1 MADSDHRWHRDLAS
15 GQDTKS
21 LRGGQADDPLAELA
35 RLIGQTVPMSREAS
49 AAPASNTVSREP
61 DEPAPSGYAA
71 PDDEVEK
78 LAADRY
84 SSRARSGHD
93 QDFTSQYDRRD
104 AYEPS
109 LQAASD
115 QYESEH
121 HSQGAE
127 LPARSSHPDHY
138 DYDQYG
144 EEPYDQA
151 DDQTYSEDGEDPSTR
166 RRGGFNFVAAVFAL
180 AVLGTAGAF
189 AYRAMFGGTVLP
201 SLPPIIKA
209 EGGPTKIIPSAGNS
223 QGGTSRDATAD
234 GTAAGERLVS
244 REEQPV
250 NVPPPASAAPRSVAT
265 VPVFPDPSAPGI
277 PRSAPAVFPPPN
289 LVPLVQA
296 GPAAPP
302 SPGGRFEGFN
312 VAPGTVPPG
321 TNPGTGG
328 DQTAAAPTTP
338 APAGSASPQP
348 GSAAPAPKKVRTVS
362 IRANQS
368 TASENAAPPAGQ
380 QQAAKPPN
388 DANGPL
394 SIVPASSDTVSVT
407 TAGRPRAAAPAP
419 RPAPPNKPAPSET
432 ASVAPGAAGGGYT
445 VQVSSQQSEEEAQAS
460 FRSLQAKYPNLL
472 GGRQPIVRRADL
484 GAKGIYYRAMVGP
497 FASSDE
503 AGDLCTKLKAAGGSC
518 IVQKN

>member
-21 LRGGQADDPLAELA
+21 SRGGQADDPLAELA
-35 RLIGQTVPMSREAS
+35 RLIGQTVPMRHEATS
-49 AAPASNTVSREP
+49 NAPASNTVRRELG
-61 DEPAPSGYAA
+61 EPVPGGYAT

-78 LAADRY
+78 LADDRY
-84 SSRARSGHD
+84 SSRAHGGYD
-93 QDFTSQYDRRD
+93 QDFASQYDHRD
-104 AYEPS
+104 AYQPS

-121 HSQGAE
+121 HSQAAE

-151 DDQTYSEDGEDPSTR
+151 DDQAYSEDGEDPNTR
-166 RRGGFNFVAAVFAL
+166 RRGGFIFVAAVFAL

-223 QGGTSRDATAD
+223 QGGASRDATAG

-250 NVPPPASAAPRSVAT
+250 NVPPPASPAPRSVAT
-265 VPVFPDPSAPGI
+265 VPVFPDPPAPGI
-277 PRSAPAVFPPPN
+277 PRSAPAMFPPPN
-289 LVPLVQA
+289 PVPLVQA

-328 DQTAAAPTTP
+328 DQTAAPTMP
-338 APAGSASPQP
+338 ALAGSASPSP

-362 IRANQS
+362 IRADQS
-368 TASENAAPPAGQ
+368 TASENAARPAGQ
-380 QQAAKPPN
+380 QQAVKPPT

-394 SIVPASSDTVSVT
+394 SIVPASSDTGSVT
-407 TAGRPRAAAPAP
+407 TAGRPRAAPAP

-432 ASVAPGAAGGGYT
+432 ASVAPVAAGGGYT

>member
-21 LRGGQADDPLAELA
+21 SRGGQADDPLAELA
-35 RLIGQTVPMSREAS
+35 RLIGQTVPMSREARS
-49 AAPASNTVSREP
+49 TAPASKAVSREL
-61 DEPAPSGYAA
+61 DEPAPGSYAA
-71 PDDEVEK
+71 PDEEVEE
-78 LAADRY
+78 LANDRY
-84 SSRARSGHD
+84 SSRAQAQGGYDR
-93 QDFTSQYDRRD
+93 DFASQYD
-104 AYEPS
+104 
-109 LQAASD
+109 AAGD

-121 HSQGAE
+121 HSQGAEHAE

-144 EEPYDQA
+144 EEPYDEA
-151 DDQTYSEDGEDPSTR
+151 DDQGYSEDGEDPSTR
-166 RRGGFNFVAAVFAL
+166 RRGGFIFVAAVFAL

-189 AYRAMFGGTVLP
+189 AYWAVFGGTVLP

-223 QGGTSRDATAD
+223 QGGASRDANAG

-250 NVPPPASAAPRSVAT
+250 NVPPPASPAPRSVAT
-265 VPVFPDPSAPGI
+265 VPVFPDPPAPGI
-277 PRSAPAVFPPPN
+277 ARSAPAVFPPPN
-289 LVPLVQA
+289 PVPLVQA
-296 GPAAPP
+296 GPGAPQ
-302 SPGGRFEGFN
+302 SPAGRFEGFN

-328 DQTAAAPTTP
+328 DQTAAAPTMP
-338 APAGSASPQP
+338 APAGSASPAP
-348 GSAAPAPKKVRTVS
+348 GPAAPTPKKVRTVS
-362 IRANQS
+362 IRADQS
-368 TASENAAPPAGQ
+368 TGSENAARPAGQ
-380 QQAAKPPN
+380 QQSAKPPT

-394 SIVPASSDTVSVT
+394 SIVPASSDTGSVT
-407 TAGRPRAAAPAP
+407 TAGRPRAAPAP

-432 ASVAPGAAGGGYT
+432 ASAAPAPVAAGGGYT